1 HGFIRQRP
9 QRQGRRPGTLLSD
22 DGRLFQPGPEQPRG
36 GPNPGQRGRKKG
48 RWMVDLSFL
57 LLWAENLYHFGF
69 AQGVLCHFS
78 VDTGPGGLYNEF
90 IIVGVLFLP

>member
-1 HGFIRQRP
+1 
-9 QRQGRRPGTLLSD
+9 
-22 DGRLFQPGPEQPRG
+22 
-36 GPNPGQRGRKKG
+36 
-48 RWMVDLSFL
+48 MVDLSFL